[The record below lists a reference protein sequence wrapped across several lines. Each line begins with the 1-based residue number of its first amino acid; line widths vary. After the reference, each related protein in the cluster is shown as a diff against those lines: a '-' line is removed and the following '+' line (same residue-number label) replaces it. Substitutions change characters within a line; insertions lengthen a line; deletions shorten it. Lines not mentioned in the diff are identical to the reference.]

1 MKCRKIKHEKMIS
14 YKIVFD
20 KMYFACI
27 IKHVSSFPQTR
38 RGKERAYM
46 DEEKISYFG
55 HLI

>member
-1 MKCRKIKHEKMIS
+1 MKCRKIKHEKMIF

-27 IKHVSSFPQTR
+27 ITHVSSFPQTR

-46 DEEKISYFG
+46 DEEKIPCFG